1 MQNPKPCLLRNLP
14 GMIYS
19 CVLLF
24 VPRQEGS
31 SRVQQM
37 ARPVTPVEMHK
48 HKGKKKIQ
56 KHAAPPPEPNQSQ
69 SSPPKNKLLQN
80 PHLADAEK
88 GSDNAQ
94 LNVDGGFNMKIR
106 HK

>member
-1 MQNPKPCLLRNLP
+1 MN
-14 GMIYS
+14 YS

-24 VPRQEGS
+24 VSRQEGS

-48 HKGKKKIQ
+48 HKGKKKMP
-56 KHAAPPPEPNQSQ
+56 KHAPPPPEPNQSQ
-69 SSPPKNKLLQN
+69 SSPPPKNKLLQN

-88 GSDNAQ
+88 GSDNVPGN
-94 LNVDGGFNMKIR
+94 LHGHN
-106 HK
+106 